1 MLFGRDQEQLAL
13 TRLLQDARSG
23 RSGVLAVIGEAG
35 MGKSALL
42 GYAEEQSGGMNVLRA
57 RGVQSEAQIPFA
69 GLFELLRPAL
79 AWVDRIPGPQAD
91 ALGSAL
97 ALRPARDQDRFAVG
111 AATLS
116 LLAAYADEA
125 PVAVLVD
132 DAHWLDGSSA
142 DALLFAFRRLVAEPV
157 AVILAVREGESSLLD
172 GADVTR
178 LRLPGLDRAAAAELL
193 RRQPAGPLSHDLADR
208 LHDETG
214 GNPLALLELGA
225 DHSRLASLPP
235 GTPLAVGASLAEVY
249 LLRFRSL
256 PQRTRDALVL
266 AAASDGGDV
275 SVLASAAP
283 ALGLDVT
290 DLVPA
295 EAAALISVS
304 DARVEFRHPL
314 VRSAVYGDAPPD
326 RRREV
331 HRALAG
337 ALPDTD
343 ADRRAWHLALAAFGP
358 DEAACSA
365 LEQAGLRARQR
376 SAYDVS
382 SRAFERG
389 ARLAPDEVSPGR
401 LLYAAADA
409 AWLGGLADRA
419 AALLDEAR
427 QRASARDLA
436 ISIEHLRGHIAAR
449 RGPIGDAQQILLA
462 AAEQAAP
469 AEPGRA
475 VVMLAE
481 AVNASFYAGDAA
493 AMRHAADRIAALT
506 PADPDDRT
514 AFFALSA
521 QGMALIFSG
530 QGERGAAAIRE
541 SVEVLERSDLRRDP
555 RLLAWAAMA
564 APWLREAHVGRA
576 LAERALEVARRSS
589 AVGVLPFVLTHV
601 AIDQAATD
609 RWAEAQASFHEGIG
623 LARETGQRTELA
635 TSLARLAWLEAR
647 QGRFDQSRLHAAES
661 LGLSREF
668 GPGLSEVWAITAL
681 GDLELGC
688 GHPAQALGHF
698 EEQQAVLRSR
708 GIGDVDLSPAPEL
721 VELYLRLG
729 RGPDAAEAAEG
740 YERDAAAKAQ
750 PWALARAARCRGL
763 LAADDDA
770 DRHFTIA
777 LSLHDQTADVYET
790 ARTRLAYGSRLRRAR
805 QRVRAREQLRAAI
818 DAFDHLGAEP
828 WSEMARAELAA
839 TGETARRR
847 DPVTLNQL
855 TPQELQIAIR
865 VGGGLT
871 TRETAAA
878 LFLSPK
884 TIEYHLRNIYRKLAI
899 GSRSELAA
907 AMERPQLGL
916 PPGRA
921 APPAG
926 SDAPRG
932 PREALSH
939 HVHRPG
945 HPGLAEVP

>member
-1 MLFGRDQEQLAL
+1 MLLGRDQEQLAL
-13 TRLLQDARSG
+13 VRLLEDARAG
-23 RSGVLAVIGEAG
+23 RSGVLAVVGEAG
-35 MGKSALL
+35 IGKSALL
-42 GYAEEQSGGMNVLRA
+42 GYAEEQAGGMNVLRA

-79 AWVDRIPGPQAD
+79 AWIDRIPGPQAD
-91 ALGSAL
+91 ALESAL

-172 GADVTR
+172 GADLTR

-225 DHSRLASLPP
+225 DREPAGQTCRPARRSRSGRASPRSTCSASGRFPSARAMPSSSPP
-235 GTPLAVGASLAEVY
+235 RATAARCRCSPAPPRRSASTSPTSCPP
-249 LLRFRSL
+249 RPRPS
-256 PQRTRDALVL
+256 
-266 AAASDGGDV
+266 
-275 SVLASAAP
+275 SAC
-283 ALGLDVT
+283 
-290 DLVPA
+290 
-295 EAAALISVS
+295 S

-314 VRSAVYGDAPPD
+314 ARSAVYGDAPPD
-326 RRREV
+326 QRREV

-337 ALPDTD
+337 ALPDAD

-358 DEAACSA
+358 DEAASSA

-389 ARLAPDEVSPGR
+389 ARLAPDEVSQGR

-427 QRASARDLA
+427 QRASATPDLA

-469 AEPGRA
+469 TEPGRA

-530 QGERGAAAIRE
+530 EGERGAAAIRE
-541 SVEVLERSDLRRDP
+541 SVEVLERSDELRHDP

-564 APWLREAHVGRA
+564 APLAPRSAHRTGARRPGARRRPPQLRRRRAAVRADPRGHRPGRHRPVGRSA
-576 LAERALEVARRSS
+576 SQLSRSDRPRPRDRSAHGTGDLAGAPRRGWKRGRAGPTRAACTPPRRSACPASS
-589 AVGVLPFVLTHV
+589 ASACPRSGRSPRW
-601 AIDQAATD
+601 AISSSAAAT
-609 RWAEAQASFHEGIG
+609 RRRPS
-623 LARETGQRTELA
+623 A
-635 TSLARLAWLEAR
+635 TSRSSRPCSARVASATSTCRPRRNSSSSTSVSAGAR
-647 QGRFDQSRLHAAES
+647 TPPRPPR
-661 LGLSREF
+661 R
-668 GPGLSEVWAITAL
+668 
-681 GDLELGC
+681 
-688 GHPAQALGHF
+688 
-698 EEQQAVLRSR
+698 
-708 GIGDVDLSPAPEL
+708 
-721 VELYLRLG
+721 
-729 RGPDAAEAAEG
+729 

-777 LSLHDQTADVYET
+777 LSLHDQTPDVFET

-818 DAFDHLGAEP
+818 DVFDHLGADP

-847 DPVTLNQL
+847 DPVDPQPAD
-855 TPQELQIAIR
+855 TP
-865 VGGGLT
+865 G
-871 TRETAAA
+871 TAD
-878 LFLSPK
+878 
-884 TIEYHLRNIYRKLAI
+884 R
-899 GSRSELAA
+899 
-907 AMERPQLGL
+907 
-916 PPGRA
+916 
-921 APPAG
+921 
-926 SDAPRG
+926 
-932 PREALSH
+932 
-939 HVHRPG
+939 
-945 HPGLAEVP
+945 HPGGRRA

>member
-1 MLFGRDQEQLAL
+1 MLLGRDQEQLAL
-13 TRLLQDARSG
+13 VRLLQDARAG
-23 RSGVLAVIGEAG
+23 RSGVLAVTGEAG
-35 MGKSALL
+35 IGKSALL
-42 GYAEEQSGGMNVLRA
+42 GYAEEQADGMNVLRA

-79 AWVDRIPGPQAD
+79 ACIDRIPGPQAD
-91 ALGSAL
+91 ALESAL

-157 AVILAVREGESSLLD
+157 AAILAVREGESSLLD

-225 DHSRLASLPP
+225 DHGRLADLPP
-235 GTPLAVGASLAEVY
+235 GTPLAVGTSLAEVY

-256 PQRTRDALVL
+256 PRRTRDALVL
-266 AAASDGGDV
+266 AAASDSGEM

-283 ALGLDVT
+283 ALGLDVA

-314 VRSAVYGDAPPD
+314 ARSAVYGDAPPD

-358 DEAACSA
+358 DEAASSA
-365 LEQAGLRARQR
+365 LGQAGLRARQR

-389 ARLAPDEVSPGR
+389 ARLAPDEVSQGR

-564 APWLREAHVGRA
+564 APWLREAHIGRA
-576 LAERALEVARRSS
+576 LADRALDIARRSS
-589 AVGVLPFVLTHV
+589 AVGALPFVLTHV
-601 AIDQAATD
+601 ASTRPPPTGGPRRKPAFTKGSASPARPVSARNWQPCWRAWRGWKRGRAGPTRAACTPPSRSACPASSASACPRSGRSPRWAISSSAAAT
-609 RWAEAQASFHEGIG
+609 RRRPS
-623 LARETGQRTELA
+623 A
-635 TSLARLAWLEAR
+635 TSRSSRPCSARVASAT
-647 QGRFDQSRLHAAES
+647 S
-661 LGLSREF
+661 
-668 GPGLSEVWAITAL
+668 T
-681 GDLELGC
+681 
-688 GHPAQALGHF
+688 
-698 EEQQAVLRSR
+698 
-708 GIGDVDLSPAPEL
+708 
-721 VELYLRLG
+721 
-729 RGPDAAEAAEG
+729 
-740 YERDAAAKAQ
+740 
-750 PWALARAARCRGL
+750 CRPRRNSSSSTCASAG
-763 LAADDDA
+763 
-770 DRHFTIA
+770 
-777 LSLHDQTADVYET
+777 
-790 ARTRLAYGSRLRRAR
+790 ARTPPRPPKATSATRPPRPSHGRSPGQPAAGACSRPTMTPT
-805 QRVRAREQLRAAI
+805 AI
-818 DAFDHLGAEP
+818 
-828 WSEMARAELAA
+828 
-839 TGETARRR
+839 
-847 DPVTLNQL
+847 
-855 TPQELQIAIR
+855 
-865 VGGGLT
+865 
-871 TRETAAA
+871 
-878 LFLSPK
+878 SP
-884 TIEYHLRNIYRKLAI
+884 
-899 GSRSELAA
+899 SR
-907 AMERPQLGL
+907 
-916 PPGRA
+916 
-921 APPAG
+921 
-926 SDAPRG
+926 
-932 PREALSH
+932 
-939 HVHRPG
+939 
-945 HPGLAEVP
+945 